1 MKTSV
6 FALSLLG
13 GVSLTAMAAT
23 MAATMAAAEEAHQL
37 DPVSVSGTEAGG
49 ALAVSDPQPTPKST
63 VTRTGI
69 DLLGG
74 PAQTSIY
81 KAFDLMP
88 SVITESPDPFGLS
101 LTRNINV
108 RGKGQ
113 FHLSSNVDGLPLTGI
128 VGGADLFDLE
138 NVEQMDIYRGGMP
151 AGQGLGISNA
161 SGSIDQRLL
170 RAQDKFGVQAKQALG
185 SYDFRKSFAR
195 LDTGAL
201 PETGTRTFVSLS
213 STAADKWKGAG
224 DQDRTNAMLGI
235 SQELGERVKVDLAA
249 VYNKF
254 SANTYRSISY
264 AQTRNLKD
272 NYRYDYNTALTGTAN
287 ADVNYFDFN
296 RVQYEN
302 YATLATVDVT
312 LAANHHLLFKPYYW
326 NSNGVTYGA
335 SGTNVQIWHQQNDNL
350 GGVFEYSGN
359 FPTGTQLS
367 VGHWVQQMAAPPPPT
382 DQKQYKVTANGG
394 LNFAN
399 WSTLAKIDPY
409 IVNSPYVQATQAIG
423 KTTLSG
429 GLRYMILGAPNM
441 QYYDTA
447 GLPNVSYDQVWGY
460 NPTAIA
466 DARVKAKD
474 YAELLP
480 NIGVRHEITPEWS
493 ASASYARK
501 FGRPDWGPQ
510 ASNYIGKI
518 ATFRA
523 KGISLQDLVDKVKP
537 ELSDSFDVSVRYS
550 AGGLTV
556 VPTVFFAKNQNR
568 QVKVVD
574 PSLGAG
580 MFYYQGTA
588 ETTQYG
594 AELEVSYEI
603 SNTLTVFGS
612 ATQASETY
620 DADTPTLAGGAIM
633 GTKGRQIPNAPQ
645 TMLKGGLTYRW
656 ADLSLSP
663 VVRYI
668 GDRYGDSGNVE
679 RMKAYTVADFSA
691 GYELG
696 KELGINSLSAG
707 LSVLNVFN
715 RRYVS
720 EVAPSDFDLSAGAS
734 YYVGAPRTIIGTVSV
749 KF

>member
-13 GVSLTAMAAT
+13 GVSIAAI
-23 MAATMAAAEEAHQL
+23 AVAQEAHQL
-37 DPVSVSGTEAGG
+37 DPVSVSGSEVGG
-49 ALAVSDPQPTPKST
+49 ALVVSDPQPTPKST
-63 VTRTGI
+63 ITKAGI

-74 PAQTSIY
+74 PAQVSSY
-81 KAFDLMP
+81 KPFDLMP
-88 SVITESPDPFGLS
+88 SVMTESPDPFGLS
-101 LTRNINV
+101 PTRNMNV
-108 RGKGQ
+108 RGKGN
-113 FHLSSNVDGLPLTGI
+113 FHLSTNVDGLPLAGI

-170 RAQDKFGVQAKQALG
+170 RAQDKFGVQAKQAYG

-213 STAADKWKGAG
+213 STANDKWKGSG
-224 DQDRTNAMLGI
+224 DQDRTNAMLGV

-249 VYNKF
+249 VYNKY
-254 SANTYRSISY
+254 SANTYRSLSY
-264 AQTRNLKD
+264 AQTKNLKD
-272 NYRYDYNTALTGTAN
+272 NYRYDYNTTLTGTN
-287 ADVNYFDFN
+287 ATDVNYFDFN
-296 RVQYEN
+296 RSQYEN
-302 YATLATVDVT
+302 YATLAAVDVT

-326 NSNGVTYGA
+326 NSNGVTYGQTS
-335 SGTNVQIWHQQNDNL
+335 SGGAGVQVWHQQNDNL
-350 GGVFEYSGN
+350 GGVFEYNGN
-359 FPTGTQLS
+359 FSTGTQLS

-382 DQKQYKVTANGG
+382 DQKKYTVTANGG

-399 WSTLAKIDPY
+399 WMTLAKIDPY

-429 GLRYMILGAPNM
+429 GLRYMILGAPSM
-441 QYYDTA
+441 QYYNTA

-460 NPTAIA
+460 NPTPYA
-466 DARVKAKD
+466 DAAVRAKD

-480 NIGVRHEITPEWS
+480 NIGLRHEISPEWS

-510 ASNYIGKI
+510 ASNYINNR
-518 ATFRA
+518 AAFQA
-523 KGISLQDLVDKVKP
+523 KGVSLQTLVDKVKP
-537 ELSDSFDVSVRYS
+537 ELSDAFDVSARYS

-556 VPTVFFAKNQNR
+556 VPTLFFAKNQNR

-574 PSLGAG
+574 PAISNLS
-580 MFYYQGTA
+580 YYQGTA

-691 GYELG
+691 GYDLG
-696 KELGINSLSAG
+696 KELGLNSLSAG
-707 LSVLNVFN
+707 LAVLNVFN

-720 EVAPSDFDLSAGAS
+720 EVAPSDFDLSASSS
-734 YYVGAPRTIIGTVSV
+734 YYVGAPRTIVGTVSV

>member
-13 GVSLTAMAAT
+13 GVSFAAI
-23 MAATMAAAEEAHQL
+23 ALAQEAHQL
-37 DPVSVSGTEAGG
+37 DPVSVSGSEVGG
-49 ALAVSDPQPTPKST
+49 ALVVSDPQPTPRST
-63 VTRTGI
+63 VTKAGVE
-69 DLLGG
+69 LLGG

-88 SVITESPDPFGLS
+88 SVITESPDPFGMS

-113 FHLSSNVDGLPLTGI
+113 FHLSTNVDGLPLAGI

-170 RAQDKFGVQAKQALG
+170 RAQDKFGIQAKQAFG

-195 LDTGAL
+195 VDTGVME
-201 PETGTRTFVSLS
+201 ETGTRAFLSAS
-213 STAADKWKGAG
+213 STANDKWKGLG
-224 DQDRTNAMLGI
+224 DQDRVNTTLGVT
-235 SQELGERVKVDLAA
+235 QDLGERVKVDLAA
-249 VYNKF
+249 VYSKF
-254 SANTYRSISY
+254 SAHTYRSISY

-272 NYRYDYNTALTGTAN
+272 NYRYDYNTSLTGTN
-287 ADVNYFDFN
+287 ATDVNYYDFN

-302 YATLATVDVT
+302 YATLATIDVT
-312 LAANHHLLFKPYYW
+312 LAANQHLLFKPYYW
-326 NSNGVTYGA
+326 NSNGVNYQTAG
-335 SGTNVQIWHQQNDNL
+335 SNVQIWHQQNDNL
-350 GGVFEYSGN
+350 GGVLEYNGN
-359 FPTGTQLS
+359 FGAGTQLS
-367 VGHWVQQMAAPPPPT
+367 VGHWVQQMTAPPPPT
-382 DQKQYKVTANGG
+382 DQKRYTVTANGG
-394 LNFAN
+394 LAFAN
-399 WSTLAKIDPY
+399 WQTLAKIDPY
-409 IVNSPYVQATQAIG
+409 IVNSPYLQATQAMG

-429 GLRYMILGAPNM
+429 GLRYMILGAPSM
-441 QYYDTA
+441 QYYNTA

-460 NPTAIA
+460 NPTPYS
-466 DARVKAKD
+466 DAAVKAKD

-480 NIGVRHEITPEWS
+480 NIGLRHEITPEWS

-510 ASNYIGKI
+510 ASNYITNR
-518 ATFRA
+518 AAFQA
-523 KGISLQDLVDKVKP
+523 KGINLQTLVDKVKP

-550 AGGLTV
+550 AGSLTV

-568 QVKVVD
+568 QVKVID
-574 PSLGAG
+574 PSIGANIA
-580 MFYYQGTA
+580 YYQGTA

-620 DADTPTLAGGAIM
+620 DADTATLSGGAIM
-633 GTKGRQIPNAPQ
+633 GTRGRQIPNAPQ
-645 TMLKGGLTYRW
+645 TMFKGGLTYRW

-679 RMKAYTVADFSA
+679 RMKSYTVADFSA

-696 KELGINSLSAG
+696 REVGLSNLSAG

-734 YYVGAPRTIIGTVSV
+734 YYVGAPRTIVGSVSV